1 MSKRNQILLGALALA
16 LSLALLC
23 GCGKKDS
30 RQPALPD
37 PETGSISESAA
48 QGASSSEE
56 PAPIF
61 ITFEGTDLEGNAV
74 SQDVFLQSK
83 LTMVNVW
90 ATYCNPCLSEMPGL
104 GELAAEYDPSEFQII
119 GIVSDVWEG
128 EDPSLVEELV
138 RQTGANYPHLLFN
151 DSIYQS
157 LLAGVSGVPTTFFF
171 DGEGAYLGC
180 MVGAMEKSQ

>member
-61 ITFEGTDLEGNAV
+61 ITFEGTDLEGV
-74 SQDVFLQSK
+74 GDVLQP
-83 LTMVNVW
+83 LPERD
-90 ATYCNPCLSEMPGL
+90 ARL
-104 GELAAEYDPSEFQII
+104 G
-119 GIVSDVWEG
+119 
-128 EDPSLVEELV
+128 
-138 RQTGANYPHLLFN
+138 R
-151 DSIYQS
+151 
-157 LLAGVSGVPTTFFF
+157 AGGGV
-171 DGEGAYLGC
+171 
-180 MVGAMEKSQ
+180 